1 MNLRWLMLLFLLIFV
16 VIVNLTAQENL
27 RAENGH
33 QGELSPCISGMAGDF
48 PCNNVDLLAHLSL
61 ADLGAGQDV
70 KGNDHWG
77 WSDPLTGR
85 DYVIFGLTDG
95 TVFVDIS
102 DRLNPLVLGTLP
114 THDKAS
120 IWRDIKVYE
129 NFAYI
134 AADIQIRGEEPN
146 NHGLQ
151 LFDLTQLRDVQNP
164 PATFSASGHY
174 DGFGPGHNLWINEES
189 GYLYVF
195 RSDTCNGEIH
205 MIDIRDADNPQFAG
219 CFAVGDAPLSDSEC
233 VIYKG
238 PDQDYQGREI
248 CFTGSDDNVSIGDV
262 TDKENPKI
270 IADFKYEGI
279 ARAHQ
284 GSLTADQQYWLLSD
298 TMDEEQMA
306 GINTRTHVIDVSDL
320 DAPQV
325 LGFYEHKT
333 TARDHN
339 VYIVGHIAY
348 ETNWKAGLRV
358 LKIDALPETQF
369 LEAGYFDIAPESDSI
384 AASGAWSNYPWW
396 SDGIVT
402 VSGTDEGLFI
412 LKPQL
417 PEIFLP
423 IIASE

>member
-1 MNLRWLMLLFLLIFV
+1 MSRRWLMALFLFISVFTLNAAAQKSLQAESEYQGQLITCV
-16 VIVNLTAQENL
+16 
-27 RAENGH
+27 G
-33 QGELSPCISGMAGDF
+33 GMAGDF
-48 PCNNVDLLAHLSL
+48 PCQNVDLLAHVSL
-61 ADLGAGQDV
+61 ADLGAGPEV

-95 TVFVDIS
+95 TVFVEIS
-102 DRLNPLVLGTLP
+102 DPLNPLVLGTLP

-129 NFAYI
+129 HYAYI
-134 AADIQIRGEEPN
+134 TADIPISDDTAN

-151 LFDLTQLRDVQNP
+151 LFDLNQLRDVENP
-164 PATFSASGHY
+164 PVTFTESGHY
-174 DGFGPGHNLWINEES
+174 DGFGPGHNLWINEQS

-205 MIDIRDADNPQFAG
+205 MIDIRDAGNPQFAG

-233 VIYKG
+233 VNYIG

-262 TDKENPKI
+262 SDKNNPEI
-270 IADFKYEGI
+270 IADFTYEGI

-284 GSLTADQQYWLLSD
+284 GSLTADQRYWLLSD
-298 TMDEEQMA
+298 TMDEEQIG
-306 GINTRTHVIDVSDL
+306 GINTRTYVIDVSDL
-320 DAPQV
+320 DNPQV
-325 LGFYEHKT
+325 LGFHEHKT

-339 VYIVGHIAY
+339 VYIVGNTAY
-348 ETNWKAGLRV
+348 ETNWKAGLRI
-358 LKIDALPETQF
+358 LDISNLPEAQF
-369 LEAGYFDIAPESDSI
+369 LEVGYFDIAPDSDSI
-384 AASGAWSNYPWW
+384 AVSGAWSNYPWW

-412 LKPQL
+412 LQPRL
-417 PEIFLP
+417 PVQFLP
-423 IIASE
+423 VIVSE